1 MKRLLLI
8 EDSKVDAMEAQA
20 AIELNAPGE
29 FQFTICRSIKDA
41 LKKLQSETFDLIS
54 LDLNLPDAERLT
66 GLAQLKEFVK
76 STPLV
81 VMTGENEPALG
92 LEAIT
97 LGAQDFV
104 VKGASSYGKLLARV
118 FNHAIERKK
127 MTALSMQTL
136 ELEHKV
142 LNEALK
148 QSQLLVVRLDRD
160 LKIVFASDTC
170 QNKFGLDAN
179 GFSEKHISDVLP
191 GLELEQVREAIEN
204 RKQLEIK
211 ELRLSGITKAVHED
225 IWVDVFFWP
234 YNHVDRDNDEYM
246 LLLVDVSDRLN
257 AKLQRD
263 EFLAA
268 LAHDVKNPLVGEQQ
282 VLTGILSGAKD
293 ALPPIYY
300 DSLLS
305 LRRSNQALLLM
316 LSNLIDVYNIEAN
329 ERQFVFENV
338 NLLRVI
344 DEVLLNFKF
353 LLKSADIKVVKKE
366 FPESF
371 VAKLDVTAFVRIFSN
386 LLHNACKFAK
396 KGSEVNLYLVSDAN
410 EFQFGVES
418 FGAPIKDDEKNI
430 LFKRFKRSLL
440 GQEYLH
446 SSGLGLYLCKRLA
459 EGHNGS
465 IECVNKGET
474 TRLVVTFP
482 LTAGDT

>member
-1 MKRLLLI
+1 
-8 EDSKVDAMEAQA
+8 
-20 AIELNAPGE
+20 
-29 FQFTICRSIKDA
+29 
-41 LKKLQSETFDLIS
+41 
-54 LDLNLPDAERLT
+54 
-66 GLAQLKEFVK
+66 
-76 STPLV
+76 
-81 VMTGENEPALG
+81 
-92 LEAIT
+92 
-97 LGAQDFV
+97 
-104 VKGASSYGKLLARV
+104 
-118 FNHAIERKK
+118 
-127 MTALSMQTL
+127 
-136 ELEHKV
+136 
-142 LNEALK
+142 
-148 QSQLLVVRLDRD
+148 
-160 LKIVFASDTC
+160 
-170 QNKFGLDAN
+170 
-179 GFSEKHISDVLP
+179 
-191 GLELEQVREAIEN
+191 
-204 RKQLEIK
+204 QLEIK

-225 IWVDVFFWP
+225 IWVDVFIWP
-234 YNHVDRDNDEYM
+234 YNHVDRDYDEYM

-293 ALPPIYY
+293 VLPPIYY

-353 LLKSADIKVVKKE
+353 LLKSAEINVVKKD

-459 EGHNGS
+459 DGHNGS
-465 IECVNKGET
+465 IECVNKGEAT
-474 TRLVVTFP
+474 KLVVTFP
-482 LTAGDT
+482 LTACDT